1 MAKITWLG
9 QSCFQINVS
18 NGKENSA
25 VIVID
30 PFDESIGLK
39 MPRLSADLLL
49 ITHDHPDH
57 NNIKAVKLA
66 SDKTEGGGSF
76 LITGPGEY
84 EIKGIFI
91 EGTPAFHD
99 DVQGK
104 ERGRVTVY
112 TIETEGLRFCHLS
125 DLGQK
130 QLTDEQMEKIGS
142 VDILMIPV
150 GGTYTIS
157 GQEATKI
164 VSQIEP
170 KIVIPMHYNL
180 PPHLYYRWGA
190 IKPKLDGLE
199 KFLKAM
205 GKNSIA
211 PQEKFSVK
219 NNTLPKEGIE
229 IVILNPH
236 T

>member
-25 VIVID
+25 AIVID

-49 ITHDHPDH
+49 VTHDHPDH
-57 NNIKAVKLA
+57 NNIKAVKPA

-130 QLTDEQMEKIGS
+130 QLTDEQLEKIGS

-157 GQEATKI
+157 GQEAAKI

-180 PPHLYYRWGA
+180 PKLA

-199 KFLKAM
+199 KFLKAI
-205 GKNSIA
+205 GKNSIE
-211 PQEKFSVK
+211 PQDKFSVK
-219 NNTLPKEGIE
+219 NNTLPKEGME
-229 IVILNPH
+229 IVILKP
-236 T
+236 